1 MLDRFRLDDTTA
13 IVTGGSRNMG
23 RVFSLALADAGANV
37 AIVDLPQQ
45 AGRGSPA
52 WRGKSKPAADA
63 RFLHPLISDRPR
75 ISRRASS
82 RSSSE
87 MGSVATLINNAG
99 KTDDVPTSALDYGS
113 NVLDDHYEIM
123 VRGTFLM
130 SQSVARHMVA
140 MGTRGSI
147 VNIASRVGVQVQ
159 PNNLGYGVA
168 KAAVIHMTRVMAL
181 ELKPYGIRVNALGPG
196 SIPRDQESVSDD
208 SPTRPPHGKFLY
220 NRRLEYDDL
229 AGAAVYLASDA
240 SSMVTAQVLIID
252 GGLGLVSPY

>member
-45 AGRGSPA
+45 ADAAVDVAREVETRG
-52 WRGKSKPAADA
+52 
-63 RFLHPLISDRPR
+63 
-75 ISRRASS
+75 RRAVFAPLDL
-82 RSSSE
+82 RSPEDIPACVEQIVAE
-87 MGSVATLINNAG
+87 MGPVATLINNAG

-113 NVLDDHYEIM
+113 DVLDDHYEIM

-130 SQSVARHMVA
+130 SQAVARHMVA
-140 MGTRGSI
+140 METHGSI

-159 PNNLGYGVA
+159 PNNLGYGVT

-208 SPTRPPHGKFLY
+208 SRTRPPHGKFLY

-240 SSMVTAQVLIID
+240 SSMVTAQILIVD

>member
-1 MLDRFRLDDTTA
+1 MLDRFRLDGTTA

-23 RVFSLALADAGANV
+23 RVFSLALADAGVNV

-45 AGRGSPA
+45 AA
-52 WRGKSKPAADA
+52 AAADVA
-63 RFLHPLISDRPR
+63 REVETRG
-75 ISRRASS
+75 RRAAFAPLDL
-82 RSSSE
+82 RSPEDIPACVEQIMAE
-87 MGSVATLINNAG
+87 MGPVATLINNAG
-99 KTDDVPTSALDYGS
+99 KTDDVPTSALDYRS
-113 NVLDDHYEIM
+113 DVLDDHYEIM

-130 SQSVARHMVA
+130 SQAVARHMVA

-168 KAAVIHMTRVMAL
+168 KAAVVHMTRVMAL

-208 SPTRPPHGKFLY
+208 SRTRPPPGKFLY
-220 NRRLEYDDL
+220 DRRLEYDDL

-240 SSMVTAQVLIID
+240 SSMVTAQTLIID

>member
-1 MLDRFRLDDTTA
+1 MLVHFRLDGTTA

-45 AGRGSPA
+45 ADA
-52 WRGKSKPAADA
+52 AADVA
-63 RFLHPLISDRPR
+63 REVETRG
-75 ISRRASS
+75 RRAVFAPLDL
-82 RSSSE
+82 RSPEDIPACVEQIVGE
-87 MGSVATLINNAG
+87 MGPVATLINNAG
-99 KTDDVPTSALDYGS
+99 KTDDVPTSALDYRS
-113 NVLDDHYEIM
+113 DVLDDHYEIM

-130 SQSVARHMVA
+130 SQAVARHMVA
-140 MGTRGSI
+140 METHGSI

-168 KAAVIHMTRVMAL
+168 KAAVVHMTRVMAL

-208 SPTRPPHGKFLY
+208 SRTRPPPGKFLY
-220 NRRLEYDDL
+220 DRRLEYDDL
-229 AGAAVYLASDA
+229 AGAAVYFASDA
-240 SSMVTAQVLIID
+240 SSMVTAQILIID

>member
-1 MLDRFRLDDTTA
+1 MET
-13 IVTGGSRNMG
+13 
-23 RVFSLALADAGANV
+23 
-37 AIVDLPQQ
+37 
-45 AGRGSPA
+45 
-52 WRGKSKPAADA
+52 
-63 RFLHPLISDRPR
+63 H
-75 ISRRASS
+75 
-82 RSSSE
+82 
-87 MGSVATLINNAG
+87 
-99 KTDDVPTSALDYGS
+99 
-113 NVLDDHYEIM
+113 
-123 VRGTFLM
+123 
-130 SQSVARHMVA
+130 
-140 MGTRGSI
+140 GSI

-196 SIPRDQESVSDD
+196 SIPRDQESVSGD

-240 SSMVTAQVLIID
+240 SSMVTAQILIID

>member
-45 AGRGSPA
+45 ADA
-52 WRGKSKPAADA
+52 AADVA
-63 RFLHPLISDRPR
+63 REVETRG
-75 ISRRASS
+75 RRAVFAPLDL
-82 RSSSE
+82 RSPEDIPACVEQIVAE
-87 MGSVATLINNAG
+87 MGPVATLINNAG

-113 NVLDDHYEIM
+113 DVLDDHYEIM

-130 SQSVARHMVA
+130 SQAVARHMVA

-159 PNNLGYGVA
+159 PNNLGYGVT

-208 SPTRPPHGKFLY
+208 SGTRPPHGKFLY

-240 SSMVTAQVLIID
+240 SSMVTAQILIID